1 MARKVEWATPNR
13 MKFESEHKTFNR
25 QVDCI
30 SSGNVI
36 GHVQLSGYVRPR
48 SETECN
54 GFTSEKGHLQEY
66 DLGWLVEN
74 FPNYLKEFIR
84 KLDYAEDHSVIAYEF
99 RHWNGK
105 KKIVHGY
112 VVTAGANDRHRV
124 LEKWIVGKQQEKA
137 RSVIDEAITYITD

>member
-1 MARKVEWATPNR
+1 MARSKEWATPNR

-36 GHVQLSGYVRPR
+36 GDVQLSGCVRPR

-54 GFTSEKGHLQEY
+54 GFTYEKGHLQEY
-66 DLGWLVEN
+66 DLGWLVGD
-74 FPNYLKEFIR
+74 FPNYVKEFIR
-84 KLDYAEDHSVIAYEF
+84 KLEYAEDHSVIAYEF
-99 RHWNGK
+99 RHWNGEK
-105 KKIVHGY
+105 KVVHGY
-112 VVTAGANDRHRV
+112 VVTTGGDDGHKV
-124 LEKWIVGKQQEKA
+124 LGRWYGEHWKS